1 MNTED
6 IIIVMTAILSAKQT
20 SDRNNRIL
28 LIVYINII
36 LYATCFQLQRPLE
49 PFLIDKLT
57 SSTTP
62 TASNIINESSD
73 NNKSS
78 NEYARLQSF
87 FSIIQTFG
95 SLITGYLL
103 DKYTTK
109 LGFLITFIA
118 SALSYYILSISTT
131 MSLLYLSKVPSLLQ
145 AGIPYMRC
153 SLGHLTLCDTS
164 LRHLGC

>member
-1 MNTED
+1 
-6 IIIVMTAILSAKQT
+6 MTAILSAKQT

-28 LIVYINII
+28 LIVYINIV

-57 SSTTP
+57 STPSNNNFIAST
-62 TASNIINESSD
+62 NND

-145 AGIPYMRC
+145 AGTY
-153 SLGHLTLCDTS
+153 DTIS
-164 LRHLGC
+164 TAFTYLFMVWGIFGTQNTI

>member
-1 MNTED
+1 MS
-6 IIIVMTAILSAKQT
+6 AILSAKQT
-20 SDRNNRIL
+20 SDRNTRIL

-62 TASNIINESSD
+62 TASHIINEGSD

-95 SLITGYLL
+95 SIITGYLL

-145 AGIPYMRC
+145 AGTYIHYI
-153 SLGHLTLCDTS
+153 T
-164 LRHLGC
+164 